1 MKKQEADFIGSMN
14 MCDEISN
21 EAYKKI
27 MCNCEVE
34 ESQPCE
40 DAISRQAVKDK
51 LMELWTKYMPMELD
65 MHLSFVLEKISELPS
80 VTPKQTRWI
89 PCSERLPEIG
99 SEVLVCFDFKGNRS
113 VYISDFFGDGEF
125 HGLDD
130 EYLTSEG
137 RKCRKA
143 VAWMPLP
150 QPYKESED
158 EE

>member
-1 MKKQEADFIGSMN
+1 MKVKRYIVDLVDDGSLAFKLSEEELLMNWNAD
-14 MCDEISN
+14 
-21 EAYKKI
+21 
-27 MCNCEVE
+27 EVE
-34 ESQPCE
+34 ASE
-40 DAISRQAVKDK
+40 DCISRE
-51 LMELWTKYMPMELD
+51 ELLKRSHIVVVED
-65 MHLSFVLEKISELPS
+65 MWHMHQEIEVVNVEDIKRIPS
-80 VTPKQTRWI
+80 VQPKTGWI
-89 PCSERLPEIG
+89 PCSERMPEVG

-113 VYISDFFGDGEF
+113 VYISNFYGDGEF